1 MSLGDSVRKEKVRQT
16 SFPRSRFFA
25 ECSPVAMEQVF
36 AGVWPN
42 WDRGHPQDSFV
53 FRRPS

>member
-1 MSLGDSVRKEKVRQT
+1 MSLGVSVRKEKVRQT

-36 AGVWPN
+36 AGAWPN
-42 WDRGHPQDSFV
+42 WDRGHPQNSFM
-53 FRRPS
+53 FRRPC